1 MNIRKRIGICTVAAM
16 LAVGACSDDAGDLTD
31 PNGTGSLTAAEKA
44 ALSQALT
51 TTGAL
56 AGTPAAPYAALVIQ
70 TLDEVG
76 TLNASRSAA
85 IDKAIESGLSLALS
99 AALGANYE
107 GAVGVQVGYDVQ
119 GVTGW
124 FIGVVGWNGLSTQT
138 NSVSELVSAYGFGEG
153 TSTPPSNIQGVI
165 ADDDYL
171 GGSFWNGMPFYAM
184 TGNASI
190 TGSGFSGATD
200 CGFIGFSCSYATGTM
215 SGNFDFEAQA
225 LESTDT
231 YSQSTVN
238 FSGLPAV
245 SLTVTQG
252 S

>member
-1 MNIRKRIGICTVAAM
+1 MNIRKRIGIWTVAAM
-16 LAVGACSDDAGDLTD
+16 LVAGACSDDAADITD
-31 PNGTGSLTAAEKA
+31 PDGTGSLSAAEKA

-76 TLNASRSAA
+76 TMNASRSAA
-85 IDKAIESGLSLALS
+85 IDKAIESGLSLALT

-119 GVTGW
+119 GTTGW
-124 FIGVVGWNGLSTQT
+124 FIGVVGWNGLSVQN

-153 TSTPPSNIQGVI
+153 SSTPPSNVAGAIG
-165 ADDDYL
+165 DLL
-171 GGSFWNGMPFYAM
+171 GASYWDGMPYYGM
-184 TGNASI
+184 SGNASI
-190 TGSGFSGATD
+190 TGSNFSGSTD
-200 CGFIGFSCSYATGTM
+200 CSFIGFSCSYATGTM
-215 SGNFDFEAQA
+215 SGNFGFEAQA
-225 LESTDT
+225 LETTDT